1 MKIWKNII
9 SIDWRKR
16 NIENINRINGIWI
29 IYRRNV
35 CKNIRK
41 IEYRLKQIIKKKL
54 WKDS

>member
-41 IEYRLKQIIKKKL
+41 IEYRLKQIIKKKIM
-54 WKDS
+54 KR